1 MSNMASMTVRA
12 ITFSDS
18 GCNEINNVMTFYIQ
32 LIKLVIQLRV
42 RLKKCVNS
50 KPEHRMQGK
59 LKNNFESFLKKTL
72 INRK

>member
-18 GCNEINNVMTFYIQ
+18 GCNEINNVMKFYIQ
-32 LIKLVIQLRV
+32 LIKLAIQLRV
-42 RLKKCVNS
+42 RLKKNS

-59 LKNNFESFLKKTL
+59 LKNNFESFLKTTL
-72 INRK
+72 INRKK